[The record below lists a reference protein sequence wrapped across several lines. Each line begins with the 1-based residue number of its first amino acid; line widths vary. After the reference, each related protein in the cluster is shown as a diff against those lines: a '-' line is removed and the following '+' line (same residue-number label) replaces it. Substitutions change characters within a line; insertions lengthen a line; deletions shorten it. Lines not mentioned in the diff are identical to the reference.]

1 MNDTQTRY
9 HIGFSPAD
17 LGPEPPAIS
26 LLCGAPERARQIAC
40 ETAGVRCLK
49 KLSEQRGLHS
59 YLIELDDGQHLLSAT
74 SGMGG
79 PSLSIVVNE
88 LISVGIRSIIRVGTC
103 GALQADIK
111 PGSVVISK
119 GALCRQGAA
128 NDIAPPEYPAV
139 ADPFLTV
146 KLVEAAKR
154 LGIPYHLGITASVDT
169 FYEGQERTASSANP
183 HLLRQLRG
191 ITQEYR
197 DLNILNYEM
206 EAGTLFKMAG
216 VYNFSA
222 ACVCAVLAGR
232 TEGEHIDMDRKQA
245 AEKHAIQVVLE
256 AVRTRCAFR

>member
-1 MNDTQTRY
+1 MSDARIRY

-17 LGPEPPAIS
+17 LGPEPPVIA
-26 LLCGAPERARQIAC
+26 LLCGAPERARQIAS
-40 ETAGVRCLK
+40 ETTGVRCLK
-49 KLSEQRGLHS
+49 KLSERRGLHS
-59 YLIELDDGQHLLSAT
+59 YLVQMDDGQHLLSAT
-74 SGMGG
+74 SGMGA

-88 LISVGIRSIIRVGTC
+88 LISVGIRCIIRVGTC

-146 KLVEAAKR
+146 MLVEAARR
-154 LGIPYHLGITASVDT
+154 LGIPHHLGITASVDT

-183 HLLRQLRG
+183 HLLRQLSG

-197 DLNILNYEM
+197 HLNILNYEM

-216 VYNFSA
+216 VYGFSA

-232 TEGEHIDMDRKQA
+232 TEGEHIDLDQKQA
-245 AEKHAIQVVLE
+245 AESNAVQVALE
-256 AVRTRCAFR
+256 AVRTRPAC